1 MQEWGYHGFE
11 GWRDRGKDEEWGR
24 DGGMH
29 GEEEERR
36 DGGSRDEWMEYWRNR
51 LTEGWINE
59 EVEVVRGGRV
69 EKNRGMERQRDGK
82 KERSVWTNGSM

>member
-1 MQEWGYHGFE
+1 MGDHGFEGWRE
-11 GWRDRGKDEEWGR
+11 GWRDRGKDEEWKR

-51 LTEGWINE
+51 LTEGWSNE
-59 EVEVVRGGRV
+59 EVEIVRRKV
-69 EKNRGMERQRDGK
+69 LEE
-82 KERSVWTNGSM
+82 

>member
-11 GWRDRGKDEEWGR
+11 GWRDRGKDEEWER

-36 DGGSRDEWMEYWRNR
+36 DGGSRDGWMEYWRNR
-51 LTEGWINE
+51 LTEG
-59 EVEVVRGGRV
+59 
-69 EKNRGMERQRDGK
+69 
-82 KERSVWTNGSM
+82 